1 MAPELK
7 AEINAA
13 HDTLERLEHECRFAE
28 ADAFLE
34 ANRFLFNYD
43 RKGHWLGAVA
53 NENGWTA

>member
-1 MAPELK
+1 MTKELK

-13 HDTLERLEHECRFAE
+13 HDKLEQLEHQRRFAE

-43 RKGHWLGAVA
+43 RKGNWIGAVS
-53 NENGWTA
+53 NENGWTP